1 MNRAEQRTYFLNC
14 RYIFSHYGREAQKR
28 QLIQELS
35 ELITALTKNDLEN
48 TIEEMADVQVMLDQ
62 FKINDYKILR
72 EMSIIQQKKV
82 LRQLERIKQGEEIK
96 NDFDGGAEGRIK
108 AFVSRPR

>member
-14 RYIFSHYGREAQKR
+14 RYIFSHYGQEAQKR

-72 EMSIIQQKKV
+72 EMGIIQQKKV

-96 NDFDGGAEGRIK
+96 NDFDGGTEGRIK
-108 AFVSRPR
+108 AFISRPR